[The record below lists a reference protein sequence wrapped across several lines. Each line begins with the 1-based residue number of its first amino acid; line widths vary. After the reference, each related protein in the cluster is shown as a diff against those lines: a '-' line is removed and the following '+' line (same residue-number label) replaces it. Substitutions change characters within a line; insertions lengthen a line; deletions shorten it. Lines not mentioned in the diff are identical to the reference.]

1 MEFKVTDKI
10 NAKDKEIIF
19 QGLLEYNLARLEDKN
34 PQDLGVYLKDD
45 NDELLAGLIGNT
57 HGNWLTVK
65 YLWVS
70 EALRGQSI
78 SSDILRKAEEEAKNN
93 ANAIIH
99 EALIKAEKIEH
110 ERVILEKN
118 MKIYKERVKSL
129 IETQL
134 RIAEDLDKIEL

>member
-57 HGNWLTVK
+57 HGMANSWKESVIILLKDCKQVYERK
-65 YLWVS
+65 RIIVMKDY
-70 EALRGQSI
+70 
-78 SSDILRKAEEEAKNN
+78 DIRECSNEE
-93 ANAIIH
+93 ILL
-99 EALIKAEKIEH
+99 LI
-110 ERVILEKN
+110 N
-118 MKIYKERVKSL
+118 
-129 IETQL
+129 
-134 RIAEDLDKIEL
+134 

>member
-1 MEFKVTDKI
+1 MFKWGLRLRIKLIQKI
-10 NAKDKEIIF
+10 KKLFSKDYYNIIW
-19 QGLLEYNLARLEDKN
+19 QDRKKHKN

-78 SSDILRKAEEEAKNN
+78 GSDILRKAEEEARGRGCKYVF
-93 ANAIIH
+93 
-99 EALIKAEKIEH
+99 LDTFSFQLKSFIKSMDIK
-110 ERVILEKN
+110 
-118 MKIYKERVKSL
+118 KSL
-129 IETQL
+129 F
-134 RIAEDLDKIEL
+134 